1 MALPSGIAFWLG
13 TLLLHQCRVLP
24 GGWLMLGTGIAA
36 AAMVVYWYRTR
47 VVLAAWA
54 ATLLVGM
61 CWAFIVAEQ
70 RLQWELPLALERQ
83 DIPVTGHITSLPEWQ
98 AGGQRFVMQTR
109 QIDGQ
114 AAVTRILLTWYG
126 QNIPDLRIGDEW
138 RFTVRLKRPHG
149 FANPGGFDRETWLFQ
164 QGIRATGYVRAG
176 QPYQVVNHPAWQSP
190 TGRLRQWMAQQIER
204 VLMGKPLLG
213 FIQALVLG
221 KRDNIEANQ
230 WRVLSLTGTSHLMAI
245 SGLHIS
251 LIAGLG
257 FALAHWGWRRYARGC
272 LWIPAVRLG
281 AWTGLA
287 MATVYAALAGF
298 AIPTQR
304 ALMMVAVLMLVHG
317 GVRQTSSTQGLGL
330 ALWAVLLYD
339 PLAALAV
346 GFYLSF
352 AAVGLIFYVMMG
364 QTTQRLTWWRTL
376 RLQWWVSIGLLP
388 LTLYFFQQTPWLS
401 FFANIWA
408 IPWVSFIVAPLS
420 LAGSAMVAWPIG
432 EWLLILAHASV
443 SLLWWGL
450 ERLAHDSL
458 SQWFAPPPGLWG
470 CLVMLAGL
478 LLLGLPKGMPLRWVG
493 WFWLAPVLAWPVNLL
508 PAGVARLTVLDVG
521 QGLAALVQTRHHT
534 LLFDTG
540 PKWGE
545 GGDAGQSVIAPFLQ
559 HQGVRRLDRV
569 IISHGHY
576 DHVGGL
582 HSLLQQ
588 IAVEDIWSSEPEQFI
603 QLSMRHCVAGQQWQW
618 DGVTF
623 RVLYP
628 DRVDYPRGN
637 DNSCVLRVD
646 AGDQAILLTGDI
658 ERRAEQRLVESA
670 GDELAAQVMVAPHHG
685 SKTSSTADFVMA
697 VQPRYVLLPLGYLN
711 RFGFPHPEVV
721 ARYQK
726 LGAKWFATGY
736 HGALTITIGA
746 TDELPP
752 PIQYR
757 LQHARYWYNDS
768 HKRDYWRKN

>member
-13 TLLLHQCRVLP
+13 TLLLHQCGELP
-24 GGWLMLGTGIAA
+24 DVWLMLGMGIAA
-36 AAMVVYWYRTR
+36 AAIFAYWYWTHATFA
-47 VVLAAWA
+47 VWVAALLAG
-54 ATLLVGM
+54 V
-61 CWAFIVAEQ
+61 CWAFIIADQ
-70 RLQWELPLALERQ
+70 RLQWQLPLALEQQ
-83 DIPVTGHITSLPEWQ
+83 DISVMGCIVSLPERQ

-109 QIDGQ
+109 HIDRQ
-114 AAVTRILLTWYG
+114 AVVTRILLTWYG
-126 QNIPDLRIGDEW
+126 REAPCLRIGDEW
-138 RFTVRLKRPHG
+138 QFTVRLKRPHG

-164 QGIRATGYVRAG
+164 QGIRATGYVRAQ
-176 QPYQVVNHPAWQSP
+176 QPYRVVSHPAWQYP
-190 TGRLRQWMAQQIER
+190 VGRLRQWLAQQIER
-204 VLMGKPLLG
+204 VLTGKPLVG

-221 KRDNIEANQ
+221 KRDNIDASQ

-257 FALAHWGWRRYARGC
+257 FALAHWGWRRYATGC
-272 LWIPAVRLG
+272 LWIPAVRLA
-281 AWTGLA
+281 AWVGLI

-304 ALMMVAVLMLVHG
+304 ALVMVAVLMLVHG
-317 GVRQTSSTQGLGL
+317 GARQTSSTQGL

-339 PLAALAV
+339 PLASLAV

-352 AAVGLIFYVMMG
+352 AAVGLIFYAMMG
-364 QTTQRLTWWRTL
+364 QAAHRLTWWHTL

-408 IPWVSFIVAPLS
+408 IPWVSIVVVPLS
-420 LAGSAMVAWPIG
+420 LSGSVLVAWPIG
-432 EWLLILAHASV
+432 EWLLILAHVSV
-443 SLLWWGL
+443 SLLWWGI

-458 SQWFAPPPGLWG
+458 SHWVAPPPGLWG
-470 CLVMLAGL
+470 SIVMLIGL

-493 WFWLAPVLAWPVNLL
+493 WFWLAPVLAWPINLL
-508 PAGVARLTVLDVG
+508 PTGVARLTVLDVG

-545 GGDAGQSVIAPFLQ
+545 DSDAGQSVIAPFLQ
-559 HQGVRRLDRV
+559 QQGVRQLDRV
-569 IISHGHY
+569 IMSHGHY

-582 HSLLQQ
+582 HSLLPQV
-588 IAVEDIWSSEPEQFI
+588 AVKDIWSSEPEQFA
-603 QLSMRHCVAGQQWQW
+603 QLHMTHCVAGQHWQW

-623 RVLYP
+623 SMLYP

-637 DNSCVLRVD
+637 DNSCVLRISSR
-646 AGDQAILLTGDI
+646 DQAILLTGDI
-658 ERRAEQRLVESA
+658 ERRAEQRLFEIA
-670 GDELAAQVMVAPHHG
+670 GDDLAAQVMVAPHHG
-685 SKTSSTADFVMA
+685 SKTSSTAEFVIA

-711 RFGFPHPEVV
+711 RFGFPHVNVV

-726 LGAKWFATGY
+726 VGAKWFATGY
-736 HGALTITIGA
+736 HGALTVTIGA
-746 TDELPP
+746 TDDVSPP
-752 PIQYR
+752 TQYR

-768 HKRDYWRKN
+768 HKRNYGQKN